1 MTEVLRKLEKELNDI
16 HGILFGSASNIE
28 DLNLVLNDLN
38 NIEEILKYIE
48 EENHRLDNLTNKLIK
63 AYQLALNILSV
74 LALSLSLAGILPII
88 LGIIGFIFFQS
99 RVKKLRSFNYDETQ
113 TYFYQKIDE
122 LQRNVEYKREITNSR
137 IKRLSKEKKL
147 KLEPAKGIEKE
158 MVSMPK
164 IKMTRVLELK

>member
-99 RVKKLRSFNYDETQ
+99 RVKKLRNFDYDETQ

-122 LQRNVEYKREITNSR
+122 LLGNVEYKRKITNTR
-137 IKRLSKEKKL
+137 IKRLKRETIL
-147 KLEPAKGIEKE
+147 
-158 MVSMPK
+158 
-164 IKMTRVLELK
+164 